1 MYPRLSDIFKDLF
14 GIELPFPIYSFGAMI
29 ALAALTGGW
38 LFRKELQRMYEE
50 GRLGSVALPGADQ
63 SKKGRGR
70 SRVQQGSP
78 AELTW
83 TITMMAILIG
93 LVGSRLLFIMGNLG
107 DFFLRPFEMLFS
119 SGGFTFYG
127 GLILAAFSVAWYVRK
142 KGLPVPDVADAM
154 APSLM
159 IGYGI
164 GRIGCHLAGDGDWGI
179 PADMSLKPDWL
190 PTWLWAETYP
200 NNILGVDIAAPG
212 VYPTSIYEFLA
223 SLVLFAL
230 LWSLRR
236 HPFKAGWLFSLY
248 LLVNGVERF
257 LIEKIRVNEQFDLL
271 GFTVTQ
277 AQVIAVGLFAAGLI
291 GLALTSRRR
300 KPAETASKEQ
310 REPEAAATPA

>member
-1 MYPRLSDIFKDLF
+1 MYPRLSDIFEDLF
-14 GIELPFPIYSFGAMI
+14 GIEWPFPIYSFGAMI
-29 ALAALTGGW
+29 ALAALVGGW

-50 GRLGSVALPGADQ
+50 GRLRSVTLPSADQ
-63 SKKGRGR
+63 SKTRKGR
-70 SRVQQGSP
+70 SRMQQGSP

-83 TITMMAILIG
+83 TITMMAILVG
-93 LVGSRLLFIMGNLG
+93 LAGSRLLFIMGNLG
-107 DFFLRPFEMLFS
+107 DFFLRPFEMLFA

-127 GLILAAFSVAWYVRK
+127 GLILAAFTIAWYVRR
-142 KGLPVPDVADAM
+142 KGLSVPDVADAM

-179 PADMSLKPDWL
+179 PAEMSLKPDWL

-200 NNILGVDIAAPG
+200 NNILGVDLVAPG
-212 VYPTSIYEFLA
+212 VYPTPLYEFFA
-223 SLVLFAL
+223 SVVLFAL
-230 LWSLRR
+230 LWSLRK

-257 LIEKIRVNEQFDLL
+257 LIEKIRINEQFDLL

-277 AQVIAVGLFAAGLI
+277 AQVVAVGLFIAGLV

-300 KPAETASKEQ
+300 EPSETVPEEQ